1 MKTKRKIK
9 ATMGRPPIDPAS
21 KLSQRVPVMVSNAE
35 MEAIKASAQAAGRTV
50 SAFCRAA
57 ILAVIQCERHTVA
70 E

>member
-21 KLSQRVPVMVSNAE
+21 KLSQRVPVMVSESE
-35 MEAIKASAQAAGRTV
+35 MEAIKASAQTAGKTV

-57 ILAVIQCERHTVA
+57 ILAMVQRERQEVA

>member
-1 MKTKRKIK
+1 MFRSRTPDR
-9 ATMGRPPIDPAS
+9 
-21 KLSQRVPVMVSNAE
+21 PVMVSNAE

-57 ILAVIQCERHTVA
+57 ILEIVHRERDEVG

>member
-1 MKTKRKIK
+1 VKTKRKTK

-35 MEAIKASAQAAGRTV
+35 MEAIKASAQAAGKTV

-57 ILAVIQCERHTVA
+57 ILGMVQRERHKVA
-70 E
+70 D